1 MNSRNPDLFRE
12 ATDHGNLRFH
22 LMLHEYT
29 TNPSCQERLYTHWH
43 EEYELLAVEE
53 GRGIA
58 HVHNHRFPIARGD
71 ILFVDS
77 GNLHSLSAEPG
88 VPLSF
93 YAVVFGR
100 ELICSSGNDDI
111 QQKYILSQSSGRLVF
126 RDHFRAGE
134 EAWEALHPA
143 LEELRRLCLAG
154 IPGRE
159 LLIKAALLQA
169 WHFLCQYPATALA
182 PGPGDRDA
190 KTLVIKEILQFMQE
204 NYSRAITLPELAGR
218 FHMSEGQFCRLFKS
232 RVNMTATEY
241 LNQYRVSVACDL
253 LRESSAPVTAVAMDC
268 GYGNI
273 SYFNR
278 MFRRYMHC
286 TPREYR
292 EADGSL

>member
-1 MNSRNPDLFRE
+1 MV
-12 ATDHGNLRFH
+12 
-22 LMLHEYT
+22 
-29 TNPSCQERLYTHWH
+29 Q
-43 EEYELLAVEE
+43 
-53 GRGIA
+53 
-58 HVHNHRFPIARGD
+58 
-71 ILFVDS
+71 
-77 GNLHSLSAEPG
+77 AE
-88 VPLSF
+88 
-93 YAVVFGR
+93 
-100 ELICSSGNDDI
+100 
-111 QQKYILSQSSGRLVF
+111 
-126 RDHFRAGE
+126 
-134 EAWEALHPA
+134 
-143 LEELRRLCLAG
+143 
-154 IPGRE
+154 
-159 LLIKAALLQA
+159 
-169 WHFLCQYPATALA
+169 QYPATALS